1 MIEFDKYSKKYG
13 NHVVYNELSFQIPKG
28 NILGLIGKNGSGK
41 TTILKSIMNQTDY
54 SGEII
59 IEPNLPTDNI
69 ISKEILYF
77 TDNPFLYEYL
87 TAEEFINFNLDLCK
101 LSSPDTL
108 LRKEK
113 LIELFDLSEYKNTL
127 ISEYSLGMRKKT
139 ALIPYFLMQ
148 PHILIMDEPVLGV
161 DIKSLVVIKKLLK
174 KMAQNGTTIIITS
187 HILEI
192 LENLADTLGVLH
204 DKTITFYNNLNELTR
219 DQIEEIYLS
228 YINDEINEV
237 IEKIF

>member
-113 LIELFDLSEYKNTL
+113 LIELFDLSEYKN
-127 ISEYSLGMRKKT
+127 S
-139 ALIPYFLMQ
+139 
-148 PHILIMDEPVLGV
+148 
-161 DIKSLVVIKKLLK
+161 
-174 KMAQNGTTIIITS
+174 
-187 HILEI
+187 
-192 LENLADTLGVLH
+192 
-204 DKTITFYNNLNELTR
+204 
-219 DQIEEIYLS
+219 
-228 YINDEINEV
+228 
-237 IEKIF
+237 